1 MDCCISWK
9 VSKAFIWNVIYSTGL
24 FFSLGEFIRSY
35 SVMGI
40 VVHGFRQSLNTGIH
54 SPFMVFLRHV
64 MWWEIIFQTAVMLA
78 FSYERN
84 LRSEGL

>member
-1 MDCCISWK
+1 
-9 VSKAFIWNVIYSTGL
+9 
-24 FFSLGEFIRSY
+24 
-35 SVMGI
+35 MGI